1 MSDHDGIEHGRVD
14 LCEEVE
20 RATTSASRTKNNEMH
35 LESGRNTS
43 AETGSAE
50 EQCVE
55 YMVCMASEDG
65 GSRQAIAEEKA
76 AAGV

>member
-20 RATTSASRTKNNEMH
+20 RGNNISKPDEMH
-35 LESGRNTS
+35 LES

-55 YMVCMASEDG
+55 YMVCMASEHG
-65 GSRQAIAEEKA
+65 GSRQGSAEEKA